1 MHYFQHK
8 RTKTLWVYAL
18 LIISSISSI
27 IFSFHNYDMYK
38 RPIAKIIDS
47 KVIETSEVTDEFD
60 NKDKVFKQHLTAKVK
75 NGAHQ
80 GEIIV
85 LANKY
90 STSGAYDEPYK
101 KGNDVFV
108 SFDKNK
114 SDDGKLKGSISGV
127 KRDKYTVIIAW
138 FFFFALILVGK
149 RQGLFTSISLMVNII
164 ILSYALDI
172 YVKTGTNLLWIC
184 GILVVLFTIISLLLV
199 NGMNEK
205 SYTAIIATIGGT
217 FLGLLITFLVMKV
230 TDESGLHYEEMQ
242 FLTRPYNL
250 IFLAG
255 LFIGSMGA
263 VMDVAISISTAMF
276 EMYES
281 DENVPIK
288 QLKKSGFTIGKDIM
302 GTMTNILFFA
312 YVSGSI
318 PILILYITNRS
329 PLGFTLSINL
339 SLEVARALAGGIGIV
354 LTIPIS
360 LYIAI
365 FFIQRKRARS

>member
-1 MHYFQHK
+1 YFQHK

-184 GILVVLFTIISLLLV
+184 GILVVLFTIISLLFV
-199 NGMNEK
+199 NGMK
-205 SYTAIIATIGGT
+205 IG
-217 FLGLLITFLVMKV
+217 
-230 TDESGLHYEEMQ
+230 
-242 FLTRPYNL
+242 
-250 IFLAG
+250 
-255 LFIGSMGA
+255 
-263 VMDVAISISTAMF
+263 
-276 EMYES
+276 
-281 DENVPIK
+281 
-288 QLKKSGFTIGKDIM
+288 
-302 GTMTNILFFA
+302 
-312 YVSGSI
+312 
-318 PILILYITNRS
+318 
-329 PLGFTLSINL
+329 
-339 SLEVARALAGGIGIV
+339 RA
-354 LTIPIS
+354 S
-360 LYIAI
+360 
-365 FFIQRKRARS
+365 